1 MKNYLFSFVLLL
13 SITSCYAPRIVYEI
27 ENVQS
32 NIDEDSL
39 EIQLIAGSTRG
50 FAISP
55 YSTFHLEISNETGDN
70 IFMYKKSTLT
80 LEVPSVTL
88 EFENRKDTIYRIDS
102 HKMKKIW
109 LYFRLDDSERL
120 LYKFKMDHRLNL
132 MLHFEDV
139 DGKSITKQILLK
151 PIKTRRLRYEKK
163 YDG

>member
-1 MKNYLFSFVLLL
+1 MKNCLFLLTFLL
-13 SITSCYAPRIVYEI
+13 SITSCYPPRIVYGI
-27 ENVQS
+27 EDILS
-32 NIDEDSL
+32 DMDKDSL
-39 EIQLIAGSTRG
+39 GIQLITGSTSG
-50 FAISP
+50 FAIRP
-55 YSTFHLEISNETGDN
+55 YSTFHLEISNETGEN
-70 IFMYKKSTLT
+70 IFMCKNPTLT

-139 DGKSITKQILLK
+139 DGKSITKQILLR
-151 PIKTRRLRYEKK
+151 PIKTKK
-163 YDG
+163 M